1 MNIIK
6 GQYKAYGQDLVIQ
19 QGSISFVGP
28 IDDPNLRLRA
38 TRRSS
43 PVEAG
48 VEALGNLSNPRISLT
63 ANEPMS
69 EKDKLSWLILG
80 RASSGSAGDEAALS
94 AAASA
99 WLAGGLNDRLGLVD
113 ELGFTSQ
120 QTRDSQTGEMNPAEQ
135 VITVGKRLTNDL
147 YVSYLYGIASAT
159 QTVKLTYQINRALQA
174 IGKVGTESVG
184 GEIRYSIRF
193 D

>member
-1 MNIIK
+1 M
-6 GQYKAYGQDLVIQ
+6 
-19 QGSISFVGP
+19 
-28 IDDPNLRLRA
+28 
-38 TRRSS
+38 
-43 PVEAG
+43 
-48 VEALGNLSNPRISLT
+48 
-63 ANEPMS
+63 
-69 EKDKLSWLILG
+69 ILG

-99 WLAGGLNDRLGLVD
+99 WLAGGINDRLGLVD

>member
-1 MNIIK
+1 
-6 GQYKAYGQDLVIQ
+6 
-19 QGSISFVGP
+19 
-28 IDDPNLRLRA
+28 
-38 TRRSS
+38 
-43 PVEAG
+43 
-48 VEALGNLSNPRISLT
+48 
-63 ANEPMS
+63 MS

-120 QTRDSQTGEMNPAEQ
+120 QTRNHQTGEMNPAEQ

-147 YVSYLYGIASAT
+147 YVSYLYGIESAT

-174 IGKVGTESVG
+174 IGKVSTESVG